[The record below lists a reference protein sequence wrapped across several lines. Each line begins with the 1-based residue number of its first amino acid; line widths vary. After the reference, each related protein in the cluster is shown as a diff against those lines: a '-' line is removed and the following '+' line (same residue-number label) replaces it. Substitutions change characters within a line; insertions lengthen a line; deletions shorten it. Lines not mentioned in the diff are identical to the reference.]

1 MRADI
6 AEAVERDAIDT
17 AECRAHGGVDRK
29 QLLIRRRRLAV
40 AEHDAVELAHQHK
53 IEVDQR
59 AAVVGY
65 EDAGNGNA
73 GVAQKTEDIDLL
85 RHLPL
90 QLGGVDLEDA
100 AWRVS
105 PRDLE
110 DRADLAAAQLGDACH
125 ARAWRNPIDDR
136 LSLIDRNRQPRLQLK
151 RRIV

>member
-1 MRADI
+1 MPAGADEAAIGSPRELRGHVGAVGRVRRPDAVRADI

-110 DRADLAAAQLGDACH
+110 DRADLAAA
-125 ARAWRNPIDDR
+125 
-136 LSLIDRNRQPRLQLK
+136 
-151 RRIV
+151 

>member
-100 AWRVS
+100 VGASARVI
-105 PRDLE
+105 
-110 DRADLAAAQLGDACH
+110 
-125 ARAWRNPIDDR
+125 W
-136 LSLIDRNRQPRLQLK
+136 
-151 RRIV
+151 RIVLISPPRSSVMPATRAPGAIRSMIA